1 MPDARYYVS
10 QAKVLLS
17 ACTGVVDPALS
28 IRLRG
33 IAEDYLAKALK
44 LKMDPRMRVSSPP
57 LSPIHPAPHASD
69 VGLIRLPAARPSPDT
84 ATPSLSLPAPD
95 R

>member
-17 ACTGVVDPALS
+17 ASTGVVDPALS

-33 IAEDYLAKALK
+33 VAEDYLAKALK
-44 LKMDPRMRVSSPP
+44 LKMDPRLRVNSPP
-57 LSPIHPAPHASD
+57 LSPTQPDPQVAN
-69 VGLIRLPAARPSPDT
+69 VGLIRLTAARPSPDT
-84 ATPSLSLPAPD
+84 VASSLSPPTPD
-95 R
+95 Q